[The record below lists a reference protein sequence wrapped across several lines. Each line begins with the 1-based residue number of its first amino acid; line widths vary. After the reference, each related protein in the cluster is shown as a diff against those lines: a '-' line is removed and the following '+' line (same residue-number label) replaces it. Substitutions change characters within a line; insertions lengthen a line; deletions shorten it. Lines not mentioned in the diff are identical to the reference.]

1 MLDEIRQAGGQVF
14 GISSEPQSLA
24 TEAEEE
30 WGTQFPVV
38 GGPHHEIREACS
50 ERGWL
55 DVFYN
60 EDSGHLR
67 ERKWASHPKGYYQPA
82 VVAVHKTGRVL
93 YRWRCV
99 PKFSNMN
106 GAGARPE
113 AAYIWKKI
121 QASLQDTEDAAL
133 DTSPLMGSTEVG
145 WFRFMLMLTAHGW
158 FVRPK
163 AFPLAREGDKSSA
176 NPASMT
182 GRIYGFIALW
192 LVVFLLLP
200 LKWFGIAVLTWLV
213 VLTPGLI
220 EIHRQFQHESEPY

>member
-38 GGPHHEIREACS
+38 GDPHHEIREACS

-82 VVAVHKTGRVL
+82 VVAVHRTGRVL

-113 AAYIWKKI
+113 ATYIWKKI
-121 QASLQDTEDAAL
+121 QGSLQDTEDAAL
-133 DTSPLMGSTEVG
+133 DTNPLMGSTEVG

-158 FVRPK
+158 FVRPR
-163 AFPLAREGDKSSA
+163 AFPLEREGDKSSA

-182 GRIYGFIALW
+182 RRIYGFIALW
-192 LVVFLLLP
+192 LVVFLMLP